1 MLYDS
6 LWYQD
11 NLIFVTQT
19 FFIVL
24 KKNKKKENGFYF
36 QSKHIWWSEEFFFLS
51 VSLFLNVVKKMLWI
65 MPIILSISIAK
76 STSFLENKWKS
87 MSRNLLSMRRQL
99 NSFSQSH
106 DNLGNFS
113 HVARILHYDV
123 RKKIWPVWTH
133 DVSEKNFSSLLNVIS
148 SIFIPMNRANMP
160 CIRTK
165 LMKRK
170 KTAVS
175 HYFSLLWMSW
185 SMLLSNGISD

>member
-24 KKNKKKENGFYF
+24 KKSKKKENGFYF
-36 QSKHIWWSEEFFFLS
+36 QSKHIWWSGEFFFLS
-51 VSLFLNVVKKMLWI
+51 VSLSLNVVKKMVWI
-65 MPIILSISIAK
+65 MPTILSISIAK

-106 DNLGNFS
+106 DNLGHFS

-133 DVSEKNFSSLLNVIS
+133 DVSEKNFSSLLFLMSFLRFSFQWIERTCPVYKQNWRRERKRQSVI
-148 SIFIPMNRANMP
+148 IFRFCEWIDVCYCPMA
-160 CIRTK
+160 
-165 LMKRK
+165 
-170 KTAVS
+170 
-175 HYFSLLWMSW
+175 
-185 SMLLSNGISD
+185 